1 MANVKKNHISVCI
14 CTYKRPELLRRLLC
28 RLEEQEMEGLFEYS
42 VVIADNDKSES
53 ARETVES
60 FARQSRVCVEYHVE
74 PEQNI
79 ALARNMTVKHAAGD
93 LVAFIDDDESPI
105 KEWLLRMHAALSKY
119 GADGVLGPVKPLF
132 EAAPPQWI
140 IKAGLFERPNSQCY
154 QTGLVL
160 DWRQTG
166 TGNVLVKRGV
176 LSELAGPFNSE
187 FGSGGEDFDFFRR
200 AMALS
205 KVFVWCEEATVYE
218 IVPIERTRLS
228 FQLRR
233 ALLRGKASLTSPA
246 GNALGIARSFAA
258 CTFYT
263 MMLPVFLMMG
273 RHVFVK
279 YLVSAFDHFGKLLAA
294 CGIEV
299 VKEKYVLK

>member
-1 MANVKKNHISVCI
+1 MRNKHHISVCI
-14 CTYKRPELLRRLLC
+14 CTYKRPELLRQLLSK
-28 RLEEQEMEGLFEYS
+28 LENQETEDRFDFS

-53 ARETVES
+53 ARATVES
-60 FARQSRVCVEYHVE
+60 FARKSRTLVHYHVE

-79 ALARNMTVKHAAGD
+79 ALARNMTVRHAAGD
-93 LVAFIDDDESPI
+93 FVAFIDDDESPI

-119 GADGVLGPVKPLF
+119 GTDGVLGPVKPLF
-132 EAAPPQWI
+132 ETAPPPWI

-176 LSELAGPFNSE
+176 LNEVAGPFNGE

-200 AMALS
+200 AMALN

-218 IVPIERTRLS
+218 TVPIERTRLS

-258 CTFYT
+258 CAVYT
-263 MMLPVFLMMG
+263 MMLPVCLIMG

-279 YLVSAFDHFGKLLAA
+279 YLVSACDHFGKLLAA

-299 VKEKYVLK
+299 VKEKYILK

>member
-1 MANVKKNHISVCI
+1 MPRTNHISVCI
-14 CTYKRPELLRRLLC
+14 CTYKRPELLRRLLSK
-28 RLEEQEMEGLFEYS
+28 LEEQEKAGLFEYS
-42 VVIADNDKSES
+42 IVITDNDKSES

-60 FARQSRVCVEYHVE
+60 CSRQSRICLEYHVE

-79 ALARNMTVKHAAGD
+79 ALARNMTVRHATGD
-93 LVAFIDDDESPI
+93 FVAFIDDDEIPTR
-105 KEWLLRMHAALSKY
+105 EWLLRMHATLLKY

-132 EAAPPQWI
+132 QAVPPQWI
-140 IKAGLFERPNSQCY
+140 SKAGLFDRPNSQCY
-154 QTGLVL
+154 QTGVVL

-176 LSELAGPFNSE
+176 LNEVAGPFNKE
-187 FGSGGEDFDFFRR
+187 FGSGGEDCDFFRR
-200 AMALS
+200 AMELGKA
-205 KVFVWCEEATVYE
+205 FVWCEEAAVYE

-246 GNALGIARSFAA
+246 GNVLGIARSFAA
-258 CTFYT
+258 CVLYT
-263 MMLPVFLMMG
+263 MMLPVFLIMG

-279 YLVSAFDHFGKLLAA
+279 YLVSDFDHLGKLLAA
-294 CGIEV
+294 CRIEIVKEQYV
-299 VKEKYVLK
+299 VK

>member
-1 MANVKKNHISVCI
+1 MLRQLLS
-14 CTYKRPELLRRLLC
+14 ELD
-28 RLEEQEMEGLFEYS
+28 EQVTDGLFDHS

-60 FARQSRVCVEYHVE
+60 FSRESRIRVEYYVE

-79 ALARNMTVKHAAGD
+79 ALARNMTVRHAAGD
-93 LVAFIDDDESPI
+93 FIAFIDDDEIPI

-132 EAAPPQWI
+132 ETAPPQWI
-140 IKAGLFERPNSQCY
+140 IKAGLFDRPNSQCY

-176 LSELAGPFNSE
+176 LNEVAGPFNRE

-258 CTFYT
+258 CAVYT

-273 RHVFVK
+273 RHVFVR